1 MINAPPV
8 VDLPTLERLRELE
21 IEGEPSLVAELV
33 GEFLT
38 RVPQRLARIRAAL
51 EAQDAAALELEAHSL
66 VGSCG
71 ALGVMRMRASCQG
84 LEALAH
90 QGNLG
95 ASSAAAVEQVARD
108 FEEARPA
115 LTQAAQPR

>member
-38 RVPQRLARIRAAL
+38 RVPQRLARMRAAL
-51 EAQDAAALELEAHSL
+51 EAGDAAALELEAHSL

-71 ALGVMRMRASCQG
+71 ALGVLRMRTSCQD

-90 QGNLG
+90 QGKLG
-95 ASSAAAVEQVARD
+95 PAATSAVEQVARD
-108 FEEARPA
+108 FDEASPA